1 MASRGAGAPKGRG
14 SSRPGSRSASVR
26 KETGSSR
33 GGAASTG
40 PRTTKSTSR
49 QSKSD
54 KRDKPGTGKAAS
66 DKSGTGR
73 SGTGKTPTGSKATS
87 SASGRTSSKPKPTAR
102 TSPARADKARP
113 ASRPAAGNRTPRA
126 LAANARQEE
135 GSGLWRW
142 GVIALVGLVLVVLL
156 APTMRSYFS
165 QRGEISALERQVA
178 QGEERLGQLQ
188 AEQERWR
195 DPAYI
200 EQQARERLKFV
211 RPGEVSYTVIGADEI
226 AGQQVATGQVSET
239 RPWYDRVWASIG
251 QADRTDVEPAP

>member
-1 MASRGAGAPKGRG
+1 MASRGSGAPKGRG
-14 SSRPGSRSASVR
+14 SSRPGSRSSSPR
-26 KETGSSR
+26 KTGAATRTGS
-33 GGAASTG
+33 AA
-40 PRTTKSTSR
+40 
-49 QSKSD
+49 
-54 KRDKPGTGKAAS
+54 
-66 DKSGTGR
+66 
-73 SGTGKTPTGSKATS
+73 KATS
-87 SASGRTSSKPKPTAR
+87 GSRATATPGRTSS
-102 TSPARADKARP
+102 SARP
-113 ASRPAAGNRTPRA
+113 KRAPRA
-126 LAANARQEE
+126 LAKNARQDE

-165 QRGEISALERQVA
+165 QRSEITALERQVA
-178 QGEERLGQLQ
+178 QGEERLAQLE

-226 AGQQVATGQVSET
+226 EGQQVATGQVSET